1 MTPLRSAPF
10 SKVLFLDHQFPPQ
23 CSQLERGPEKA
34 SDIEKLGLPVGSMKV
49 VDRNFLEAVAQILEF
64 LDHFKTDR
72 SRGGSQVHMI
82 EYLSCGSQVHMIE
95 YLSSQEPVV
104 AVHVAK
110 LEPEKDTHNVMIEFA
125 DENSVQRV

>member
-1 MTPLRSAPF
+1 
-10 SKVLFLDHQFPPQ
+10 
-23 CSQLERGPEKA
+23 
-34 SDIEKLGLPVGSMKV
+34 MKV
-49 VDRNFLEAVAQILEF
+49 VDGNFLEAVAQILEF

-72 SRGGSQVHMI
+72 SRG
-82 EYLSCGSQVHMIE
+82 GSQVHMIE